1 MKCTFVLLLWLLIIF
16 GCAKQRPSPT
26 PLVVATTGMLADAA
40 RALVGPDLE
49 VRQLMGP
56 GVDPHL
62 YKATQKDISAFSK
75 ADLIIYNGLYLEGKL
90 AEILEKMEGKSYAAA
105 PVIPDS
111 LLMAPPDYEGSFD
124 PHVWHDVFLWQF
136 VVRGMADQ
144 LRSRYPQLSDS
155 ITARSQRYIA
165 DLNRLDTWIFQ
176 EVNKIPPKKR
186 VLITAHDAFAYFG
199 KRYGLEVKALQG
211 ISTVAEFG
219 LKDVSNLVNL
229 VIERDIRAIFSET
242 SVSDRSVN
250 AIIEGAR
257 SSGHQLGLGGS
268 LFSDAMGQSETE
280 KGTYPGMIRH
290 NVQTIVEALQ

>member
-1 MKCTFVLLLWLLIIF
+1 MKWFSFLSSLLLIAL
-16 GCAKQRPSPT
+16 GCAKQPSSST
-26 PLVVATTGMLADAA
+26 PLIVATTGMLADAA
-40 RALVGPDLE
+40 RALVEPEFE

-62 YKATQKDISAFSK
+62 YKATQKDISAFSQ
-75 ADLIIYNGLYLEGKL
+75 ADLIIFNGLFLEGKL

-105 PVIPDS
+105 SAIPDS
-111 LLMAPPDYEGSFD
+111 LLMTPPEYEGNFD
-124 PHVWHDVFLWQF
+124 PHVWHNVFLWQI
-136 VVRGMADQ
+136 VVRGMADR
-144 LRSRYPQLSDS
+144 LSSRFPQLSDS
-155 ITARSQRYIA
+155 IATRSQRYIA
-165 DLNRLDTWIFQ
+165 DLNRVDTWIFQ
-176 EVNKIPPKKR
+176 EVNKISPKKR

-199 KRYGLEVKALQG
+199 RRYGLEVNALQG

-250 AIIEGAR
+250 AIIEGAQSR
-257 SSGHQLGLGGS
+257 GHQLMLGGS
-268 LFSDAMGQSETE
+268 LFSDAMGEAGTE